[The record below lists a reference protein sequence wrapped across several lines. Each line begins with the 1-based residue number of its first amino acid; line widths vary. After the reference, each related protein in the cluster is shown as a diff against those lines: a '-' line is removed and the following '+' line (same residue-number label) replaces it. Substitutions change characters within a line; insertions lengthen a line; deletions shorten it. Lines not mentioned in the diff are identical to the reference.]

1 MCAMASQPS
10 ADETL
15 SIQHGFRCVP
25 ENGVKVEEV
34 LLAVGE
40 QVGAEFIHSASR
52 MNKAVVVFMKRANL
66 VGRLIAS
73 GIFVRDV
80 LVSISPLS
88 TPSTRVVVANLPP
101 FITDDQIRKELSR
114 FGKFA
119 SGFRVLSAG
128 FQADAVK
135 HVVSFRRQ
143 VFMFLNNN
151 EQQLNV
157 HFKVRHGEGLYA
169 GFASTDSLRCF
180 ECGDL
185 GHKSFACPHKGHRR
199 SEGASGGNRGQNAG
213 GKEMQ
218 TAEAGPS
225 QSRDGGVDEAG
236 ASQARD
242 GGEAEAGSSQARD
255 GGVAEAG
262 PRHAMEGGADD
273 AGPSHA
279 MEGGVAEAGPS
290 HAMEG
295 GVAEAGPSHAIE
307 GGADDTASS
316 QVILVDEES
325 IVGKCKRLGGEEEGV
340 KRKRKKDVDKGT
352 MEMLPVAVGEAL
364 NREKGQVVRVG
375 DREEEE
381 SESEEE
387 DEELFFS
394 DSSSIGPELT
404 ASQPEGSK
412 YTLRELTR
420 FLNET
425 KGKKVNL
432 ETFFPDPRKFVRS
445 VQHAMRNEGHG
456 ALSPRKRF
464 RLRKWVT
471 IVRKG
476 LPSDTV

>member
-1 MCAMASQPS
+1 MASQPS
-10 ADETL
+10 AQETL

-185 GHKSFACPHKGHRR
+185 GHKSFACPHKGHRQG
-199 SEGASGGNRGQNAG
+199 EGTSARGGNRGENAG

-236 ASQARD
+236 SSQARD

-262 PRHAMEGGADD
+262 PRHAMEGGI
-273 AGPSHA
+273 
-279 MEGGVAEAGPS
+279 AEAGPS

-295 GVAEAGPSHAIE
+295 VVAEAGPSHAME

-325 IVGKCKRLGGEEEGV
+325 IVGKCKRLGGRRRVSRG
-340 KRKRKKDVDKGT
+340 KRKRVWTKAPWKCC
-352 MEMLPVAVGEAL
+352 LL
-364 NREKGQVVRVG
+364 LWVR
-375 DREEEE
+375 
-381 SESEEE
+381 
-387 DEELFFS
+387 
-394 DSSSIGPELT
+394 P
-404 ASQPEGSK
+404 
-412 YTLRELTR
+412 
-420 FLNET
+420 
-425 KGKKVNL
+425 
-432 ETFFPDPRKFVRS
+432 
-445 VQHAMRNEGHG
+445 
-456 ALSPRKRF
+456 
-464 RLRKWVT
+464 
-471 IVRKG
+471 
-476 LPSDTV
+476 

>member
-1 MCAMASQPS
+1 MASQPS
-10 ADETL
+10 AQETL

-185 GHKSFACPHKGHRR
+185 GHKSFACPHKGHRQG
-199 SEGASGGNRGQNAG
+199 EGTSARGGNRGENAG

-236 ASQARD
+236 SSQARD

-262 PRHAMEGGADD
+262 PRHAMEGGI
-273 AGPSHA
+273 
-279 MEGGVAEAGPS
+279 AEAGPS

-295 GVAEAGPSHAIE
+295 VVAEAGPSHAME

-325 IVGKCKRLGGEEEGV
+325 IVGKCKRLGEEEEGV
-340 KRKRKKDVDKGT
+340 KRKKKKGVDKGT

-364 NREKGQVVRVG
+364 TREKGQVVRVG

-387 DEELFFS
+387 DEEVFFS

-432 ETFFPDPRKFVRS
+432 EAFFPDPRKFVRS

-456 ALSPRKRF
+456 VLSPRKRF

-471 IVRKG
+471 TVRKG

>member
-1 MCAMASQPS
+1 MASQPS
-10 ADETL
+10 AQETL

-185 GHKSFACPHKGHRR
+185 GHKSFACPHKGHRQG
-199 SEGASGGNRGQNAG
+199 EGTSARGGNRGENAG

-236 ASQARD
+236 SSQARD

-262 PRHAMEGGADD
+262 PRHAMEGGI
-273 AGPSHA
+273 
-279 MEGGVAEAGPS
+279 AEAGPS

-295 GVAEAGPSHAIE
+295 GVAEAGPSHAME

-325 IVGKCKRLGGEEEGV
+325 IVGKCKRLGEEEEGV
-340 KRKRKKDVDKGT
+340 KRKKKKGVDKGT

-364 NREKGQVVRVG
+364 TREKGQVVRVG

-387 DEELFFS
+387 DEEVFFS

-432 ETFFPDPRKFVRS
+432 EAFFPDPRKFVRS

-456 ALSPRKRF
+456 VLSPKKRF

-471 IVRKG
+471 TVRKG

>member
-1 MCAMASQPS
+1 M
-10 ADETL
+10 
-15 SIQHGFRCVP
+15 
-25 ENGVKVEEV
+25 EEV

-185 GHKSFACPHKGHRR
+185 GHKSFACPHKGHRQG
-199 SEGASGGNRGQNAG
+199 EGTSARGGNRGQNAG

-236 ASQARD
+236 SSQARD

-262 PRHAMEGGADD
+262 PRHAMEGGIAE

-295 GVAEAGPSHAIE
+295 GIAEAGPSHAME

-325 IVGKCKRLGGEEEGV
+325 IVGKCKRLGEEEEGV
-340 KRKRKKDVDKGT
+340 KRKKKKGVDKGT

-364 NREKGQVVRVG
+364 TREKGQVVRVG

-387 DEELFFS
+387 DEEVFFS

-432 ETFFPDPRKFVRS
+432 EAFFPDPRKFVRS
-445 VQHAMRNEGHG
+445 VQHGV
-456 ALSPRKRF
+456 LSPKKRF

-471 IVRKG
+471 TVRKG